1 MGIPH
6 RSMAGSTLARLVVDF
21 IAASLAADTT
31 GLLAGEASMAVAAEV
46 AAFTVEVVPLVAEA
60 VATAEEAAVAVAGE
74 AITNPNFD
82 GKSGSRRVNRRFSFS
97 GLLCM
102 ELAKD

>member
-60 VATAEEAAVAVAGE
+60 VATAEEAGVAEE